1 MQHSQ
6 EFNHLF
12 DKFILSIKDELYD
25 RFIKFTDYD
34 KSENREKCIEMVTQ
48 HITTINTTSI
58 KEEPE
63 KKRGRGRPKKKID
76 SIDDSKNLESTKRG
90 RGRPKKES
98 AIDLLKVT
106 VVNDTDDDNDIKKRG
121 RPQQV
126 EKEIEKK
133 IFNNETSV
141 EEEESIDVIRIEIE
155 GNVYLRDGN
164 NKLYNMDDQEYIG
177 LYNEQNGTIV
187 SS

>member
-6 EFNHLF
+6 EFNDLF

-25 RFIKFTDYD
+25 RFIKFMDYD
-34 KSENREKCIEMVTQ
+34 KSENREKCIEMVTPN
-48 HITTINTTSI
+48 ITTTTTSNE
-58 KEEPE
+58 EEPE
-63 KKRGRGRPKKKID
+63 KKRGRGRPKKKVD
-76 SIDDSKNLESTKRG
+76 SNDDSKNLESTKKRG

-106 VVNDTDDDNDIKKRG
+106 VVNDTDDDNDSKKRG
-121 RPQQV
+121 RPQQI

-133 IFNNETSV
+133 VFNNETPV

-177 LYNEQNGTIV
+177 LYDEQNGTIV
-187 SS
+187 CC